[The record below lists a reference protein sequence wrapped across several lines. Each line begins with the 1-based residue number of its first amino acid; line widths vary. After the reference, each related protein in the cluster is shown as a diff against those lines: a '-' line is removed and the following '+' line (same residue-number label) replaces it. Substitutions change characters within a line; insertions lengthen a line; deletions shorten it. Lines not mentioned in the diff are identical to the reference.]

1 MLAELGI
8 ISQKNLR
15 NLTNKLEAEGLDAA
29 LIVWESNV
37 FYLTGLPK
45 PSGSYLLILKGEDPR
60 LLVPALDYWRVS
72 DSVRGFEVIP
82 YASYQLPGIGVNVL
96 TKKLHE
102 YIVDELASRNVRKVG
117 IDLSYTT
124 SLGSK
129 VESRAREKGIEVK
142 DIGDL
147 ITGMRSIKSDE
158 EVSLM
163 WRALEITE
171 EALWRGLEVLKPG
184 IRECEVA
191 AEIEYVIKSK
201 GAEGLAF
208 DTIVASGP
216 NAAYPHAIPGTK
228 EVKEGETVVID
239 VGAKYCGYCADM
251 TRTAIVGSPPPEIK
265 KAIEAVNEAVLN
277 AVDKVAD
284 GVKAEEVDEA
294 ARSTLRKYGLDKYF
308 IHSTGHGVGIEVHEK
323 PRLGKGS
330 NEVVKEGMVITIE
343 PGVYLHRRY
352 GVRIENM
359 ILVRK
364 NHGEVLNKKP
374 NIV

>member
-1 MLAELGI
+1 LDELKNI
-8 ISQKNLR
+8 PQRNLR
-15 NLTNKLEAEGLDAA
+15 SLINKLETENLDAA
-29 LIVWESNV
+29 LIAWESNV

-45 PSGSYLLILKGEDPR
+45 PSGSYLLILRGENPK
-60 LLVPALDYWRVS
+60 LFVPALDYWRVS
-72 DSVRGFEVIP
+72 DSVKGFEVVP
-82 YASYQLPGIGVNVL
+82 YASYQLPAVEVKVL
-96 TKKLHE
+96 TKKLYE
-102 YIVDELASRNVRKVG
+102 YVVDELTSRNIKSLG

-129 VESRAREKGIEVK
+129 VESRAKEKGIEVK
-142 DIGDL
+142 DVSDL
-147 ITGMRSIKSDE
+147 VTDMRSIKSDE

-163 WRALEITE
+163 RRALEITE

-201 GAEGLAF
+201 GADGLAF

-228 EVKEGETVVID
+228 EVREGETVVID

-251 TRTAIVGSPPPEIK
+251 TRTVIVGSPPPEVK
-265 KAIEAVNEAVLN
+265 KVIEAVNEAVLN
-277 AVDKVAD
+277 AIDKVAD
-284 GVKAEEVDEA
+284 GVKAEEIDDA
-294 ARSTLRKYGLDKYF
+294 ARSTLGKYGLDKYF

-330 NEVVKEGMVITIE
+330 KEVVKEGMVITIE
-343 PGVYLHRRY
+343 PGVYLHKHY

-364 NHGEVLNKKP
+364 NHGEILNRKP